1 MANDRAPIESKGVL
15 ASLMLFLALS
25 FARLFAQPD
34 RIHRLSAEAWLEGL
48 MLPAPWWPDFL
59 AALVPDTS
67 THIRIIAALTLA
79 LVVGLQFLMLSMA
92 TDRGNLAADRSKRMW
107 QVAHYVFCAAFI
119 WRVFQYGSSVS
130 EFEVYDHVFGILAF
144 AYLLGGKLQIERIW
158 LALAGVYFLSAL
170 AKLNPSWLSG
180 RIFTTTQEMLAFLPQ
195 WSWIVQL
202 ACLLLVL
209 VEFVVPGF
217 FFSVSE
223 RRRKWA
229 WWIFIGFHAYSF
241 FLIDY
246 RFPGLMLTFL
256 MAIGLS
262 GLGTFPNRHQLVQS
276 FKWSSFSRTES
287 LKTWSVTGLILAMV
301 SSSLISTLN
310 PGARVLTMQGRS
322 AGLFMFD
329 VNTNCRV
336 SIELR
341 RQISQADEFFQILH
355 TSGYRENM
363 RLADGGSESKSR
375 DRIEIS
381 LNSQRVR
388 LDANA
393 YGNIYAGVNPTSGNR
408 NLLYNRGL
416 ICSDSRRVCC
426 DPQVYAHFLSRQL
439 QLGKWDEV
447 GLKIE
452 ADLNGWQKWWT
463 VVELKNIRSPDQIKF
478 EFDSPPIEYPAEYR
492 WP

>member
-1 MANDRAPIESKGVL
+1 MANDRTPIESKGVL

-34 RIHRLSAEAWLEGL
+34 RIHRLSAEAWSEGL

-59 AALVPDTS
+59 SGLIPDTS
-67 THIRIIAALTLA
+67 THIRIVAALTLA
-79 LVVGLQFLMLSMA
+79 LVVGLQFLMFSMA
-92 TDRGNLAADRSKRMW
+92 TDRGNSESPRAMRMW
-107 QVAHYVFCAAFI
+107 QVAHSLFCAAFM

-144 AYLLGGKLQIERIW
+144 AYLLGGRFQIERIW
-158 LALAGVYFLSAL
+158 FALAGVYFLSAL

-180 RIFTTTQEMLAFLPQ
+180 RIFTTTQEMLAFLPEVA
-195 WSWIVQL
+195 WIVQL
-202 ACLLLVL
+202 ACLLLVFI
-209 VEFVVPGF
+209 EFVVPGF
-217 FFSVSE
+217 FFSISE
-223 RRRKWA
+223 RRRRWA
-229 WWIFIGFHAYSF
+229 WWTFIGFHAYSF

-256 MAIGLS
+256 MAVGLS
-262 GLGTFPNRHQLVQS
+262 GLGKFPDRDRLIQS
-276 FKWSSFSRTES
+276 FKWTSSGRAET
-287 LKTWSVTGLILAMV
+287 LKTWSVAGLILGMIG
-301 SSSLISTLN
+301 SSLISTLN

-336 SIELR
+336 SLQLR
-341 RQISQADEFFQILH
+341 RQISQAEESFQIIH

-363 RLADGGSESKSR
+363 RLADGGSEPKSR

-381 LNSQRVR
+381 LNSQRIR

-393 YGNIYAGVNPTSGNR
+393 YGNIYAGLNPSSGNR

-439 QLGKWDEV
+439 QQGKWDEV

-463 VVELKNIRSPDQIKF
+463 VVDLNNIRSLDQLKF
-478 EFDSPPIEYPAEYR
+478 EFSNPPEDYPAEYR